1 MADEER
7 VDLGIDFTKLSG
19 LIDAG
24 FTAPD
29 VIGTVEGWRA
39 WRVKL
44 EAPRFGT
51 VPKLMSASMN
61 YWWTP
66 RVKARAEC
74 KRCND
79 PDPASHNHI
88 PGTSC
93 TCGFYSAKTL
103 DHLRSMGYHSYHEHG
118 SDTSVVGQ
126 LANWGRV
133 IEGSQGWRAEFA
145 YPAVMF
151 VPFEAWR
158 LRQPLMRAYGVP
170 VKLLNLLDPTKYPEE
185 AKRMDDEDDVIVD
198 YDEEPTE
205 EEE

>member
-1 MADEER
+1 MSDEHKKDR
-7 VDLGIDFTKLSG
+7 VDLGIEFNKLVG

-44 EAPRFGT
+44 EPPRFGT
-51 VPKLMSASMN
+51 VPKLMSASYN

-74 KRCND
+74 KRCTN
-79 PDPASHNHI
+79 PDPTAHDHV
-88 PGTSC
+88 PGTHC

-103 DHLRSMGYHSYHEHG
+103 DHLR
-118 SDTSVVGQ
+118 
-126 LANWGRV
+126 WGRV

-151 VPFEAWR
+151 IPFEAWR
-158 LRQPLMRAYGVP
+158 LRAPLMRAYGVP
-170 VKLLNLLDPTKYPEE
+170 VKLLNLLDPTKYPAE
-185 AKRMDDEDDVIVD
+185 AKKMADED
-198 YDEEPTE
+198 ELLAG
-205 EEE
+205 

>member
-1 MADEER
+1 MSDEHKKER
-7 VDLGIDFTKLSG
+7 VDLGIEFNKLVG

-29 VIGTVEGWRA
+29 VVGTVEGWRA

-44 EAPRFGT
+44 EPPRFGT
-51 VPKLMSASMN
+51 VPKLMSASYN

-74 KRCND
+74 KKCKN
-79 PDPASHNHI
+79 PDPLAHDHV
-88 PGTSC
+88 PGTYC

-103 DHLRSMGYHSYHEHG
+103 DHLREMGYHGYAENG
-118 SDTSVVGQ
+118 PYTSVVGQ

-151 VPFEAWR
+151 IPFEAWR
-158 LRQPLMRAYGVP
+158 LRAPLMRAYGVP
-170 VKLLNLLDPTKYPEE
+170 VKLLNLLDSTKYPDE
-185 AKRMDDEDDVIVD
+185 AKKMADED
-198 YDEEPTE
+198 ELLLGE
-205 EEE
+205 

>member
-1 MADEER
+1 MGDR
-7 VDLGIDFTKLSG
+7 TDLGIDFSKLAG

-44 EAPRFGT
+44 APPLFGT
-51 VPKLMSASMN
+51 VPKLMSATYN

-74 KRCND
+74 SKCTD
-79 PDPASHNHI
+79 PDPKSDRHV
-88 PGTSC
+88 PGTFC

-103 DHLRSMGYHSYHEHG
+103 THLRSMGYHAYMENSEH
-118 SDTSVVGQ
+118 TSVVGQ

-151 VPFEAWR
+151 IPFEAWR
-158 LRQPLMRAYGVP
+158 LRRPLMRAYGVP
-170 VKLLNLLDPTKYPEE
+170 VKLLNLLDESKHPEE
-185 AKRMDDEDDVIVD
+185 AKHMEDEDDVIVG
-198 YDEEPTE
+198 E
-205 EEE
+205 

>member
-1 MADEER
+1 MAHE
-7 VDLGIDFTKLSG
+7 DLGIDFSKLAG

-39 WRVKL
+39 WRVNL
-44 EAPRFGT
+44 EPPRFGT
-51 VPKLMSASMN
+51 VPKLLSATYN

-74 KRCND
+74 AKCTD
-79 PDPASHNHI
+79 PDPKSDRHV
-88 PGTSC
+88 PGTHC
-93 TCGFYSAKTL
+93 TCGFYSAKSLT
-103 DHLRSMGYHSYHEHG
+103 HLRSMGYHSYSQG
-118 SDTSVVGQ
+118 SQHTSVVGQ

-151 VPFEAWR
+151 IPFEAWR
-158 LRQPLMRAYGVP
+158 LRKPLMRAYGVP
-170 VKLLNLLDPTKYPEE
+170 VKLLNLLDESKHPDE
-185 AKRMDDEDDVIVD
+185 AKRMPDEDDVIAD
-198 YDEEPTE
+198 ND
-205 EEE
+205 

>member
-1 MADEER
+1 MSREE
-7 VDLGIDFTKLSG
+7 LGIDFTKLAG

-29 VIGTVEGWRA
+29 VVGTVEGWRA

-51 VPKLMSASMN
+51 VPKLASATYN

-74 KRCND
+74 SKCTD
-79 PDPASHNHI
+79 PDPLSDNHV
-88 PGTSC
+88 PGTHHS
-93 TCGFYSAKTL
+93 CGFYSAKTL
-103 DHLRSMGYHSYHEHG
+103 DHLREMGYHSYAQDSEF
-118 SDTSVVGQ
+118 TSVVGQ

-151 VPFEAWR
+151 IPFEAWR
-158 LRQPLMRAYGVP
+158 LRKPLMRAYGVP

-185 AKRMDDEDDVIVD
+185 AKRMADEDEVIVG
-198 YDEEPTE
+198 E
-205 EEE
+205 